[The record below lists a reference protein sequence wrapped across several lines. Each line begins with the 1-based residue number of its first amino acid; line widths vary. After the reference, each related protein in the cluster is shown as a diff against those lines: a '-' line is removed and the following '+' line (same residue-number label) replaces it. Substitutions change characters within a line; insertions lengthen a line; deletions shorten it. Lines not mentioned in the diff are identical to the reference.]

1 MIRESDVGRLT
12 SDGSRGRF
20 RPSGARRGARSLC
33 LLAAALLIGCRQD
46 MHDQPKYQPFE
57 ESDFFADG
65 RANRP
70 QVAGTVARG
79 ELEEDS
85 VLFKGLDADGALV
98 ARLPIEL
105 DRATLERGRVLYDI
119 YCSPC
124 HDRTGSGNGMIV
136 RRGFKRP
143 ESFHAPRLRQSPPGY
158 FFQVATN
165 GFGEMSGY
173 GPLIEAEERW
183 AVVAYVRALQLSQAV
198 PAGQLDSAD
207 RSALAARPPS
217 GESPGAESAASEEGH

>member
-1 MIRESDVGRLT
+1 M
-12 SDGSRGRF
+12 
-20 RPSGARRGARSLC
+20 
-33 LLAAALLIGCRQD
+33 LAVTVALVGCRQD
-46 MHDQPKYQPFE
+46 MHDQPKYEPFE

-79 ELEEDS
+79 QYEEDS
-85 VLFKGLDADGALV
+85 VFYRGLDASGALV
-98 ARLPIEL
+98 TRLPIDVDAE
-105 DRATLERGRVLYDI
+105 TLARGRVVYDV

-158 FFQVATN
+158 IFQVATN

-173 GPLIEAEERW
+173 GTVIAPEERW
-183 AVVAYVRALQLSQAV
+183 AVVAYLRALQLSQAV
-198 PAGQLDSAD
+198 PASALDEAD
-207 RSALAARPPS
+207 RAALEASPTGTSPPATGSAPAEPAHPS
-217 GESPGAESAASEEGH
+217 QEGH